1 MKNKKNF
8 LNILYNPYNS
18 KNYNV
23 SKKLLLNNHFLI
35 KYTSMFRLFLSIM
48 FILISYNSYA
58 DKNMMI
64 GSLGKSEEVNRTIKV
79 IMYDNYYEPSSF
91 NIKSG
96 ETIKF
101 EVVNAGELVHEFNI
115 ANAMM
120 HKKHQPEMERM
131 VENEILLAD
140 SIDKEKMK
148 KMAKMDKSMGHS
160 HSNSVLLEPNEKG
173 DIVWKFENA
182 MNIEIACNVPG
193 HYQVGMIAKVDI
205 K

>member
-1 MKNKKNF
+1 MNK
-8 LNILYNPYNS
+8 L
-18 KNYNV
+18 
-23 SKKLLLNNHFLI
+23 
-35 KYTSMFRLFLSIM
+35 
-48 FILISYNSYA
+48 ILIILFTLVTFNSFA

-64 GSLGKSEEVNRTIKV
+64 GSLGKVEEINRTIKV
-79 IMYDNYYEPSSF
+79 VMYDNYYEPSKFS
-91 NIKSG
+91 IKSG

-101 EVVNAGELVHEFNI
+101 EVINAGELVHEFNI

-120 HKKHQPEMERM
+120 HRKHQPEMEKM
-131 VENEILLAD
+131 VENEILLAG
-140 SIDKEKMK
+140 SIDKDKMK
-148 KMAKMDKSMGHS
+148 KMAKTDKAMAHS
-160 HSNSVLLEPNEKG
+160 HSNSVLLEPKEKG

>member
-1 MKNKKNF
+1 MNRF
-8 LNILYNPYNS
+8 IFTFIFSLVFFNS
-18 KNYNV
+18 
-23 SKKLLLNNHFLI
+23 F
-35 KYTSMFRLFLSIM
+35 
-48 FILISYNSYA
+48 A

-64 GSLGKSEEVNRTIKV
+64 GSLGKVNEVDRTIEV
-79 IMYDNYYEPSSF
+79 VMYDNYYEPSTF

-101 EVVNAGELVHEFNI
+101 EVINAGELVHEFNI

-120 HKKHQPEMERM
+120 HKKHQPEMEKM
-131 VENEILLAD
+131 VENEILLAN
-140 SIDKEKMK
+140 SIDKDKMR
-148 KMAKMDKSMGHS
+148 KMAKMDKTMGHS

-173 DIVWKFENA
+173 DIIWKFENA

-193 HYQVGMIAKVDI
+193 HYQIGMIAKVDI

>member
-1 MKNKKNF
+1 MGQKITLNFFKRNYDEHMKILVFIIISF
-8 LNILYNPYNS
+8 LFS
-18 KNYNV
+18 FK
-23 SKKLLLNNHFLI
+23 
-35 KYTSMFRLFLSIM
+35 
-48 FILISYNSYA
+48 SYA

-64 GSLGKSEEVNRTIKV
+64 GSLGKVKDVNRTIKV
-79 IMYDNYYEPSSF
+79 VMYDNYYEPTSF
-91 NIKSG
+91 DIKSG
-96 ETIKF
+96 ETVKF
-101 EVVNAGELVHEFNI
+101 EVINAGELVHEFNI

-120 HKKHQPEMERM
+120 HKKHQPEMEKM

-140 SIDKEKMK
+140 SIDKDKMK

-173 DIVWKFENA
+173 NIVWKFENA

-193 HYQVGMIAKVDI
+193 HYQVGMIAKVNL